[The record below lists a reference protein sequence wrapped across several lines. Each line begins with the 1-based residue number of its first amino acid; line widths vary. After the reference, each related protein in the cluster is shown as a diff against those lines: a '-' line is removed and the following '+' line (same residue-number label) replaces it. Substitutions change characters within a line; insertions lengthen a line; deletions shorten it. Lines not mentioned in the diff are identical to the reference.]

1 VKKPFS
7 LFLALRYLKPKRTFV
22 SVITIISILGVTLGI
37 TVLILVISVMSGF
50 ELELQKKVI
59 GFDAHITVQ
68 SDGIVENWKE
78 IAREVQAVPGV
89 VPDGVAPYTMGRV
102 MAEADHRWLAPIV
115 RGIDPVKEAHITD
128 IGKYLIASSKMDAD
142 GRPQLDLDG
151 EKCVVGADF
160 ARQLGLSIGSTLN
173 VTSPKNAQE
182 IMVQIDKAQKEG
194 NKDPQVFENIKS
206 LVLPTAL
213 TVTGIF
219 ESGRYLYDS
228 DFVLVPLFI
237 GQEMYELDPDS
248 VHGLSVKTTDP
259 FTSGVTRDGIMQRIG
274 PPNIARTWVEQNKE
288 LFDAIRM
295 ERGVMF
301 FLLMFIVLVAAF
313 GIMNTLI
320 TVTVQKTR
328 EIGIL
333 KALGA
338 RTGQIVGIFV
348 AQGMVVGF
356 FGTLTGLGLGM
367 TLIRFRNET
376 RDFLADVLG
385 ISVFPQSVYQFSEIP
400 AKVVPSDVAII
411 CVSAFVICSV
421 AALIPAYF
429 AARLDPVKAL
439 RYE

>member
-1 VKKPFS
+1 MKSFS

-22 SVITIISILGVTLGI
+22 SVITLVSVLGVTLGI

-59 GFDAHITVQ
+59 GFDAHV
-68 SDGIVENWKE
+68 IVTSGGLVRNWKQV
-78 IAREVQAVPGV
+78 AKEVESVPGV
-89 VPDGVAPYTMGRV
+89 VKNGVAPFTLARV
-102 MAEADHRWLAPIV
+102 MAESSDGRRLAPFV
-115 RGIDPVKEAHITD
+115 KGIDPDREAQITD
-128 IGKYLIASSKMDAD
+128 IEKYLIPEGSK
-142 GRPQLDLDG
+142 LDLDG
-151 EKCVVGADF
+151 DSCVVGADL
-160 ARQLGLSIGSTLN
+160 AHALGLSIGSTLRLTSSKN
-173 VTSPKNAQE
+173 VDAILEKLDEAEKS
-182 IMVQIDKAQKEG
+182 G
-194 NKDPQVFENIKS
+194 NKDPRVFEEIKQ
-206 LVLPTAL
+206 LVLPVDL

-219 ESGRYLYDS
+219 ESGRYAYDS
-228 DFVLVPLFI
+228 DFVLVPLHI
-237 GQEMYELDPDS
+237 GQELYELDPDM
-248 VHGLSVKTTDP
+248 VHGLAVKTTDP
-259 FTSGVTRDGIMQRIG
+259 FTAAVTREAIMKKIG
-274 PPNIARTWVEQNKE
+274 PPYQASTWMDQNKE

-338 RTGQIVGIFV
+338 RTGQIVGVFL

-356 FGTLTGLGLGM
+356 FGTLSGLALGM
-367 TLIRFRNET
+367 TLIRFRNEV
-376 RDFLADVLG
+376 RDFLAEVLHVE
-385 ISVFPQSVYQFSEIP
+385 VFPASIYQFSEIP
-400 AKVVPSDVAII
+400 AKVVPGDVAII
-411 CVSAFVICSV
+411 CVSAFVICSI

>member
-1 VKKPFS
+1 MKKPFS

-22 SVITIISILGVTLGI
+22 SVITLISILGVTLGI

-59 GFDAHITVQ
+59 GFDAHLMVTNGTAM
-68 SDGIVENWKE
+68 DGWKQVEK
-78 IAREVQAVPGV
+78 AVASVPGV
-89 VPDGVAPYTMGRV
+89 EAVAPYVQGPVLVKSPMGLV
-102 MAEADHRWLAPIV
+102 YAPKI
-115 RGIDPVKEAHITD
+115 RGIDPDQEKKITD
-128 IGKYLIASSKMDAD
+128 IEQFLLPKNSGQK
-142 GRPQLDLDG
+142 LDLDG
-151 EKCVVGADF
+151 DKCV
-160 ARQLGLSIGSTLN
+160 IGSELAGALGVN
-173 VTSPKNAQE
+173 VGDKLSVISSHNAKDILDILDKKKAEGSSTASIDE
-182 IMVQIDKAQKEG
+182 IKQLIVPADLE
-194 NKDPQVFENIKS
+194 VS
-206 LVLPTAL
+206 
-213 TVTGIF
+213 GIF
-219 ESGRYLYDS
+219 NSGRYLYDS
-228 DFVLVPLFI
+228 EIMLVPLHI
-237 GQEMYELDPDS
+237 AQELYGLEGE
-248 VHGLSVKTTDP
+248 VHGLMARTSDP
-259 FTSGVTRDGIMQRIG
+259 FTAAVTKDAVKAKLGDIDPQMLVL
-274 PPNIARTWVEQNKE
+274 TWMDQNKE

-338 RTGQIVGIFV
+338 GTSQIVGVFLF
-348 AQGMVVGF
+348 QGMVVGF
-356 FGTLTGLGLGM
+356 FGTLTGLALGM
-367 TLIRFRNET
+367 TLIRFRNEV
-376 RDFLADVLG
+376 RDWLATVLHVE
-385 ISVFPQSVYQFSEIP
+385 VFPASVYQFSEIP

-411 CVSAFVICSV
+411 CVSAFVICSL

>member
-22 SVITIISILGVTLGI
+22 SIITLISILGVTLGI

-59 GFDAHITVQ
+59 GFDAHVTVGTGELLA
-68 SDGIVENWKE
+68 DWKSL
-78 IAREVQAVPGV
+78 AKEVAEVPGV
-89 VPDGVAPYTMGRV
+89 EAVAPFVQGPVLAKFNDRV
-102 MAEADHRWLAPIV
+102 LAPKI
-115 RGIDPVKEAHITD
+115 RAIDPDQESKITEIQKFLLHPGTD
-128 IGKYLIASSKMDAD
+128 KA
-142 GRPQLDLDG
+142 PPLDLDG
-151 EKCVVGADF
+151 DKCVVGSEL
-160 ARQLGLSIGSTLN
+160 ARMLGLGIGDKLSVYSPESTRN
-173 VTSPKNAQE
+173 VMKALEEKEAAGTHSADLAE
-182 IMVQIDKAQKEG
+182 IKQMI
-194 NKDPQVFENIKS
+194 
-206 LVLPTAL
+206 LPTEL
-213 TVTGIF
+213 EVTGIF
-219 ESGRYLYDS
+219 ESGRYVYDS
-228 DFVLVPLFI
+228 EFVLVPLHI
-237 GQEMYELDPDS
+237 GQELYGLDPDE
-248 VHGLSVKTTDP
+248 VHGLAVRTNDP
-259 FTSGVTRDGIMQRIG
+259 FQSEHFKRAIMEKIG
-274 PPNIARTWVEQNKE
+274 PPNLALTWMDQNKE

-338 RTGQIVGIFV
+338 RTGQIIGVFL

-356 FGTLTGLGLGM
+356 FGTLAGLALGM
-367 TLIRFRNET
+367 TLVRFRNEV
-376 RDFLADVLG
+376 RAFMADHLG
-385 ISVFPQSVYQFSEIP
+385 IHVFPASVYQFSEIP

-411 CVSAFVICSV
+411 CVSAFVICSL

>member
-1 VKKPFS
+1 MKKPFS

-37 TVLILVISVMSGF
+37 TVLILVISVMTGF

-59 GFDAHITVQ
+59 GFDAHVTVQ
-68 SDGIVENWKE
+68 TDRILENWRPLAKE
-78 IAREVQAVPGV
+78 VSAVPGV
-89 VPDGVAPYTMGRV
+89 VAVAPYTIGRV
-102 MAEADHRWLAPIV
+102 MAEHNNLRLAPLV
-115 RGIDPVKEAHITD
+115 RGIDPEKEAQITD
-128 IGKYLIASSKMDAD
+128 VGKHIIA
-142 GRPQLDLDG
+142 GELDLSGDT
-151 EKCVVGADF
+151 CVIGADL
-160 ARQLGLSIGSTLN
+160 ARQLEVSVGSVISL
-173 VTSPKNAQE
+173 TSPKNVDE
-182 IMVQIDKAQKEG
+182 ILTQIDRAEKDG
-194 NKDPQVFENIKS
+194 SKDPAVFENIKQ
-206 LVLPTAL
+206 LVLPVDL

-219 ESGRYLYDS
+219 SSGRYFYDS
-228 DFVLVPLFI
+228 EFILVPLHI
-237 GQEMYELDPDS
+237 GQEMYELS
-248 VHGLSVKTTDP
+248 GNEVHGLAVKTDNP
-259 FTSGVTRDGIMQRIG
+259 FHAEITKRAIMEKIG
-274 PPNIARTWVEQNKE
+274 PPVVAVTWVDQNKE

-338 RTGQIVGIFV
+338 RTAQIVGIFV

-367 TLIRFRNET
+367 TLIRFRNEV
-376 RDFLADVLG
+376 RDFLADALG
-385 ISVFPQSVYQFSEIP
+385 ISVFPQTVYQFSEIP
-400 AKVVPSDVAII
+400 AQVVPSDVAII